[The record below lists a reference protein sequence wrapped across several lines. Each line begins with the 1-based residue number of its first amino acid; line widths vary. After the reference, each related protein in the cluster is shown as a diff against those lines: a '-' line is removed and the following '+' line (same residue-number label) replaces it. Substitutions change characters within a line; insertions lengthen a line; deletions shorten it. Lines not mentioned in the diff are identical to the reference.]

1 MIRYKFSKSFIKF
14 CVVGSIGFFVEAII
28 IETIKH
34 LIPSFLVYVRLL
46 SFPTALLITWA
57 LNRMFVFESKK
68 SRTKEIIKYTIVQ
81 STGAFLNIAIYTVL
95 LITNSFFREYPLI
108 ALGIGSG
115 VALISNYTLSKSW
128 VFK

>member
-1 MIRYKFSKSFIKF
+1 MIRYKFSKSFFKF
-14 CVVGSIGFFVEAII
+14 CVVGSIGFLVEAII

-34 LIPSFLVYVRLL
+34 LLPSFLVYVRFL
-46 SFPTALLITWA
+46 SFPTALLVTWA

-81 STGAFLNIAIYTVL
+81 STGAFLNIAIYTIL